1 MSFLESD
8 STDQK
13 TQAGARHNRCIVSL
27 ILLAA
32 DLRVIVGR
40 RGFGK
45 LTVIVKELEAI
56 NATYVQQPRR
66 NPGFSRYIE
75 EASLLRSVCREKSR
89 ESPVGE
95 RTKPTRELTLH
106 PEPPG
111 GLYLVYRLVHEPR
124 PRQFRQGR
132 ASCKFG

>member
-1 MSFLESD
+1 LRIPFPPIKFRQLEYFVAGAEESKFTHAAGRLPVSPTAVQQANSTREHKNTPMSFLESD

-75 EASLLRSVCREKSR
+75 
-89 ESPVGE
+89 
-95 RTKPTRELTLH
+95 
-106 PEPPG
+106 
-111 GLYLVYRLVHEPR
+111 
-124 PRQFRQGR
+124 
-132 ASCKFG
+132 

>member
-1 MSFLESD
+1 MPRMYS
-8 STDQK
+8 
-13 TQAGARHNRCIVSL
+13 NRDATRVS
-27 ILLAA
+27 
-32 DLRVIVGR
+32 VV
-40 RGFGK
+40 
-45 LTVIVKELEAI
+45 T
-56 NATYVQQPRR
+56 
-66 NPGFSRYIE
+66 SS